1 MIMKTDTS
9 TDAGAEICC
18 IVPPHVMD
26 RLAQSSDAR
35 IRQLAIDAIANSS
48 AMRAVRATMAM
59 MPALA
64 AIPSPAARR
73 HRLVYDLKNGEFA
86 DLPGQLIRSEGDP
99 KTDDIAEN
107 DPITTPGQPIIFTK
121 ASSAEIRSTTM
132 A

>member
-1 MIMKTDTS
+1 MTIENQTLP
-9 TDAGAEICC
+9 DAGAGICC

-35 IRQLAIDAIANSS
+35 IRQLAVEAIANSA

-64 AIPSPAARR
+64 AVPSPAAKR

-86 DLPGQLIRSEGDP
+86 DLP
-99 KTDDIAEN
+99 
-107 DPITTPGQPIIFTK
+107 
-121 ASSAEIRSTTM
+121 
-132 A
+132 